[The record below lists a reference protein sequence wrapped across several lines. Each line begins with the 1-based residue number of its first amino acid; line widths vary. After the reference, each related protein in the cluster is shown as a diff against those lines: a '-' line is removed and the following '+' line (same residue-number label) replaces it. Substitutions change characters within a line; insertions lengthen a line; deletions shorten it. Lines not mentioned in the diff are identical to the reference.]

1 MSTAADT
8 ASAEIV
14 FVDADALSPIERRR
28 HERINIYLK
37 ARWEG
42 LLGSYK
48 GTLSDIS
55 AGGCF
60 ILSESPTTLRELIR
74 LEIELHTGEWV
85 TVWGEVTNQFAG
97 VGFGVR

>member
-1 MSTAADT
+1 MSSAADT
-8 ASAEIV
+8 ANVETLFI
-14 FVDADALSPIERRR
+14 DAALVEPIERRR
-28 HERINIYLK
+28 HERINIYL
-37 ARWEG
+37 RVNWEG
-42 LLGSYK
+42 LLGRYE

-60 ILSESPTTLRELIR
+60 IISESQTTLRELIR

-85 TVWGEVTNQFAG
+85 KVWGEVTNQFPG

>member
-1 MSTAADT
+1 MSSVADT
-8 ASAEIV
+8 ANAEVIV
-14 FVDADALSPIERRR
+14 LDADAVNPIERRR
-28 HERINIYLK
+28 HERVNIYLK

-42 LLGSYK
+42 LLGNHE

-60 ILSESPTTLRELIR
+60 ILSESQTMLRELIR

-85 TVWGEVTNQFAG
+85 KVWGEVTNQFEG
-97 VGFGVR
+97 VGF